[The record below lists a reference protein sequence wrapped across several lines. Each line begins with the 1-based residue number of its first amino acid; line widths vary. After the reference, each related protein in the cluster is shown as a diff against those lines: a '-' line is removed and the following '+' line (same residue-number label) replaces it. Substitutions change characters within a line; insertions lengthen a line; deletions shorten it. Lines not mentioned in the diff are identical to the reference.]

1 MWVPLGDDVKV
12 GRNENQTNDMS
23 IQPPSNSYDPYHV
36 GENLECFINCM
47 GPKVKVDPLGFQDHI
62 NVHKSNFEPN
72 PNENLT
78 IFGDTLKP
86 LSPMFGDSLVSPTW
100 THNDVQSIVS
110 SSNQEQ
116 GGSISHA
123 EEKVLNIC
131 LIFPPSFKMKIF
143 PF

>member
-1 MWVPLGDDVKV
+1 LDNRETPQYFEEEHLIPFVPCRPPFLVPMWVPLGDDVKV

-86 LSPMFGDSLVSPTW
+86 LSPMFGDSLVSPT
-100 THNDVQSIVS
+100 
-110 SSNQEQ
+110 
-116 GGSISHA
+116 
-123 EEKVLNIC
+123 
-131 LIFPPSFKMKIF
+131 
-143 PF
+143 